1 MDAAE
6 QAAMTLSKMQ
16 KNAEEVFKGY
26 LQFTKT
32 IGESGPLDHK
42 TQELILI
49 ACSLM
54 SQCEKCISLHVQN
67 GAGLGLSKEE
77 ILQAAMLAIAMGGSP
92 KMMYMGNVFEE
103 VEDLFD

>member
-6 QAAMTLSKMQ
+6 KAAMTLAKMQ

-26 LQFTKT
+26 LNFTKT
-32 IGESGPLDHK
+32 IGQSGPLDPK
-42 TQELILI
+42 TQELILV

-54 SQCEKCISLHVQN
+54 SQCDKCISLHVQSA
-67 GAGLGLSKEE
+67 AGLGAEKEE

-92 KMMYMGNVFEE
+92 KMMYMGDVFEE
-103 VEDLFD
+103 IEDLFD